1 MSNFE
6 EENQTLTPDNA
17 HQRSDYTGNFVED
30 IDNSAEIEAIEK
42 DPTNFPNSSRIYLQ
56 GQIHKD
62 VRVPMRE
69 IRQDQTTHANGQI
82 EENAP
87 IRVYDCSGPW
97 GDPCFE
103 GDVTQGLPALRR
115 DWIFNRKDVEE
126 DEGRE
131 ITPEDNGYL
140 SDKHAETYNASKAA
154 KNKLKEYP
162 GLKRKP
168 LRASA
173 GHPVTQKWY
182 AEQGIITA
190 EMEFVAIRENL
201 GRLEAFRTVAD
212 SYPEPNSAPAAD
224 ENAPLEEK
232 IAQLEVQLAE
242 AKAKLNNPSGTPEGY
257 FMPRPSEI
265 DPRKQVARNR
275 MDHQHPGQSFGAS
288 LPDLITPEFV
298 RSEVA
303 RGRAII
309 PVNINH
315 PENEPMAIGRN
326 FLVKINANIGNSA
339 VASTIDEEVEKM
351 RWSTKW
357 GADTVMDLSTGKNI
371 HATREWI
378 IRNSPV
384 PIGTVPIYQA
394 LEKVNGRIEDLTWE
408 LYRDTLIEQAEQGV
422 DYFTIHAAVLLRF
435 VAPTAKRMTGI
446 VSRGGSILAKWSI
459 HHGKENFLYTHWDDI
474 CDICAAYDVSFSIGD
489 GLRPGSIADANDY
502 AQLAELEVQG
512 ELTQRAWEKGCQV
525 MNEGPGHVP
534 LHLVQENM
542 QKQIEWCHEAPFYT
556 LGPLTTDIAPGYDHI
571 TSGIGAAHIGWHGC
585 AMLCYVTPKEHL
597 GLPNRDDVREGVITY
612 KIAAHAADLAKGHP
626 AAQERDN
633 AISKARFEFRWRD
646 QFALGL
652 DPARAI
658 AFHDE
663 TLPAEGAKTAHFCSM
678 CGPTFCSMKITGDV
692 RQYAAENGYGEES

>member
-1 MSNFE
+1 MITPNDDGITP
-6 EENQTLTPDNA
+6 ENSK
-17 HQRSDYTGNFVED
+17 QRSDYTGNFVED
-30 IDNSAEIEAIEK
+30 IDNSEELEAMEK
-42 DPTNFPNSSRIYLQ
+42 DPTIFPNSTRIYID
-56 GQIHKD
+56 GEIHPFIK
-62 VRVPMRE
+62 VPMRE
-69 IRQDQTTHANGQI
+69 IRLSDTEHANGRV
-82 EENAP
+82 EENPP

-97 GDPCFE
+97 GDPDFKGNVRE
-103 GDVTQGLPALRR
+103 GLPAVRR
-115 DWIFNRKDVEE
+115 DWIMDRGDVEE
-126 DEGRE
+126 YEGRQE
-131 ITPEDNGYL
+131 KAIDNGYL
-140 SDKHAETYNASKAA
+140 SEVHAEKYNENKDA
-154 KNKLKEYP
+154 KNKLKQYP

-168 LRASA
+168 VRATD
-173 GHPVTQKWY
+173 HPVTQKWY
-182 AEQGIITA
+182 ADQGIITP
-190 EMEFVAIRENL
+190 EMEYIAIRENM
-201 GRLEAFRTVAD
+201 GRKEVFKTICD
-212 SYPEPNSAPAAD
+212 TYPNLQDLPDDASD
-224 ENAPLEEK
+224 FVK
-232 IAQLEVQLAE
+232 QMC
-242 AKAKLNNPSGTPEGY
+242 STPDGY
-257 FMPRPSEI
+257 EMPRPSEI
-265 DPRKQVARNR
+265 DPFKQVSRNA
-275 MDHQHPGQSFGAS
+275 MNHQHPGQSFGAVI
-288 LPDLITPEFV
+288 PDLITAEYV

-309 PVNINH
+309 PLNVNH
-315 PENEPMAIGRN
+315 PENEPMIIGRN

-351 RWSTKW
+351 QWSTKW

-378 IRNSPV
+378 LRNSAV

-394 LEKVNGRIEDLTWE
+394 LEKVNGKIEDLTWE

-422 DYFTIHAAVLLRF
+422 DYFTIHAGVLLRF
-435 VAPTAKRMTGI
+435 VPHTARRMTGI
-446 VSRGGSILAKWSI
+446 VSRGGSIMAKWCLS
-459 HHGKENFLYTHWDDI
+459 HQKENFLYTHWDEI

-502 AQLAELEVQG
+502 AQLAELEIQG
-512 ELTQRAWEKGCQV
+512 ELTTRAWAKSCQV

-534 LHLVQENM
+534 LHLIQENM

-571 TSGIGAAHIGWHGC
+571 TSGIGAANIGWYGC

-652 DPARAI
+652 DPARAVDY
-658 AFHDE
+658 HDE

-678 CGPTFCSMKITGDV
+678 CGPTFCSMKITADV
-692 RQYAAENGYGEES
+692 RKYAEENGFTEEAAKEKGTEELAKEYSQNQPSA